1 MTVLERGL
9 GRGTIGMVWD
19 DAPYPMLTVDS
30 AGIIEQA
37 NEAARL
43 LLAGAA
49 VGVPLARVAPAW
61 LSQAHR
67 EVCAGRRVDQ
77 RAGQRARGPVGGP
90 VFEAHPVHAGRDRV
104 TWWLVDVDDHQRAV
118 EELRAEREWTAFMV
132 EASVELLSSLNMERC
147 LEATARLAARRLA
160 DAALVVMPLAPRQYA
175 IVYCDPR
182 GEVSHERASV
192 DPRTLP
198 GLAEALQGFPP
209 APIRWVEPAEA
220 PGWVLRDRGGEV
232 GSVAVTALPG
242 HGLAAGALVLLRRTP
257 QAGFSDAE
265 TVFAPLFTAWAG
277 AAISVARLYAEQAAI
292 AETLMAE
299 LLPPTAPPLE
309 GVELAARYRP
319 AGDSERVGGDFYDVH
334 PVGGSGRES
343 LVVLGDV
350 SGKGLEAAVLTGRI
364 RNILRAL
371 VPLADDHHRVL
382 ELLNGA
388 LLTHGDPTSFV
399 TLVLASISRRANQ
412 VVVRLTSA
420 GHPPPLILRNDGRV
434 EPVHAAGTLIGLVEH
449 ITSVTEP
456 VLLEPGETCLLY
468 SDGIVEARGGPLGD
482 EFFGEERLCE
492 QLRQC
497 AGMPPEALADRVQ
510 MLACQWVGAGEHD
523 DMAVVAI
530 TAPREPSH
538 GAPP

>member
-1 MTVLERGL
+1 
-9 GRGTIGMVWD
+9 MVWE
-19 DAPYPMLTVDS
+19 DAPYPMLTVDT

-49 VGVPLARVAPAW
+49 ASVPLARVAPAW
-61 LSQAHR
+61 LSRAHHD
-67 EVCAGRRVDQ
+67 VCAGRRVD
-77 RAGQRARGPVGGP
+77 QRARGPVGGP

-104 TWWLVDVDDHQRAV
+104 TWWLVDVDDHQQVV

-132 EASVELLSSLNMERC
+132 EASVELLSSLNLERC

-160 DAALVVMPLAPRQYA
+160 DAALVVMPLDPRRYA
-175 IVYCDPR
+175 IVSCDPR
-182 GEVSHERASV
+182 GEVSREHASV

-198 GLAEALQGFPP
+198 GLVEALQGFPP
-209 APIRWVEPAEA
+209 APTRWVEPAEA
-220 PGWVLRDRGGEV
+220 PGWVLRDLGGEV

-242 HGLAAGALVLLRRTP
+242 HGLATGALVLLRRTP
-257 QAGFSDAE
+257 RAGFSDAE
-265 TVFAPLFTAWAG
+265 KVFAPLFTAWAG

-388 LLTHGDPTSFV
+388 LLANGDPTSFV
-399 TLVLASISRRANQ
+399 TLVLASIERRARQ
-412 VVVRLTSA
+412 LVVRLTSA

-434 EPVHAAGTLIGLVEH
+434 EPVHAVGTLIGLMEH
-449 ITSVTEP
+449 ITSVTES

-538 GAPP
+538 RAPP